1 MQFPTITPPTPAPLI
16 EQIAENLFAHLSPEV
31 ERRKAIHRSLYQ
43 GFWDSPETPDAILAE
58 MASHVVTLTDGT
70 TTTRAKLMLQMAGEN
85 VDSLARIAAFI
96 GCELNDLLPES
107 EWMPRRAFVVQEDAT
122 VTLAPAAEGYD
133 AWGNLIPLPEPEPD
147 PEPDPE

>member
-31 ERRKAIHRSLYQ
+31 ERRKAIHHSLYQ
-43 GFWDSPETPDAILAE
+43 GFWNSPEPPDEILAE
-58 MASHVVTLTDGT
+58 MSSHVVPLHDGS

-85 VDSLARIAAFI
+85 VESMARIAGFI

-107 EWMPRRAFVVQEDAT
+107 EWMPRRAFIPQLDGT

-147 PEPDPE
+147 PE